1 MRFALTKLADAR
13 LLFKERKD
21 FAKAQTRVAFPQ
33 GITPR
38 IRALRPVGPNGRRS
52 HPLFKIA
59 PGNFVEPLCH
69 RSSIP
74 FHLSSA
80 FANGVP
86 KGIRTPVTAVK
97 GRCPR
102 PLDDGDAPPKKSG
115 GATRDR
121 TADLLHAMQALS
133 QLSYS
138 PSRRR
143 AMYVRGAGVSRKRA
157 DSRASPA
164 KKLVEGR
171 LRIVSRTAKRLA
183 CCALRD

>member
-1 MRFALTKLADAR
+1 LRTQGFSS
-13 LLFKERKD
+13 
-21 FAKAQTRVAFPQ
+21 RV
-33 GITPR
+33 
-38 IRALRPVGPNGRRS
+38 
-52 HPLFKIA
+52 
-59 PGNFVEPLCH
+59 GNFFDAKRERAWLAVPKGIALPIHGPRAFAPAVAVQICSCKSVEPLCH

-143 AMYVRGAGVSRKRA
+143 AMYVRGAGVSRKPA
-157 DSRASPA
+157 DSRASA
-164 KKLVEGR
+164 LAR
-171 LRIVSRTAKRLA
+171 A
-183 CCALRD
+183 CCTSLAHRQPDR